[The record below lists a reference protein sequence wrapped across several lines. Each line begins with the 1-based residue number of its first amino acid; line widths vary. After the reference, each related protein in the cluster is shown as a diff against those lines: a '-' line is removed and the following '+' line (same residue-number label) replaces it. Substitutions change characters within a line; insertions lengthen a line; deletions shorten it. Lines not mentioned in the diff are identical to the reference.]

1 MSKPRTARQLLT
13 AFNNNRRDP
22 AIQAEI
28 AETFG
33 DTACFA
39 IAGDGIDVKETL
51 DNQTFLRETR
61 QQIDGALT
69 FEDVLRELAPQ
80 YEADPIT
87 GLALRK
93 GVTTDRY
100 RVDWSRVSKE
110 LRLVVA
116 YAVETEQLPP
126 GSTSETIVDAILHD
140 PLRAPWNRL
149 FEEYRSLCES
159 KKPADQARVL
169 AIRGRLVY
177 DTATAAVAPSAEL
190 KNPKISDPDLQRIV
204 DAKPPQLEAIAH
216 DDPELIG
223 GVVRK
228 GHVQIDRWAC
238 SLNAAQYRLVVAY
251 VVFPAEPGWNLF
263 QGGRSE
269 QARHL
274 HDLARRGACHERLV
288 AIFDALGG
296 PRLAL

>member
-1 MSKPRTARQLLT
+1 MPKPKTARQLLT
-13 AFNNNRRDP
+13 SFSNDMKDP

-28 AETFG
+28 AAMFG
-33 DTACFA
+33 DAACFVVTD
-39 IAGDGIDVKETL
+39 GGIDVKETL
-51 DNQTFLRETR
+51 DNQTFIRETR
-61 QQIDGALT
+61 QEIDGALT

-100 RVDWSRVSKE
+100 KVDWSRVPQE

-116 YAVETEQLPP
+116 YAVETQQLPP
-126 GSTSETIVDAILHD
+126 GSTSETVVDAILHD

-149 FEEYRSLCES
+149 ADEYRALCES
-159 KKPADQARVL
+159 KKPADQTQVI

-177 DTATAAVAPSAEL
+177 DTGAVASSAET
-190 KNPKISDPDLQRIV
+190 KKPKVGDPDLQIIL
-204 DAKPPQLEAIAH
+204 DAGLPKLEAIAH
-216 DDPELIG
+216 DDPELLG

-228 GHVQIDRWAC
+228 DYLQIDRWAC
-238 SLNAAQYRLVVAY
+238 LLSATQYRLVVAY
-251 VVFPAEPGWNLF
+251 VIAPTPPYANLF
-263 QGGRSE
+263 QGGRSG
-269 QARHL
+269 QAHHL
-274 HDLARRGACHERLV
+274 QEFLHRGAYRERLH

-296 PRLAL
+296 ARLV